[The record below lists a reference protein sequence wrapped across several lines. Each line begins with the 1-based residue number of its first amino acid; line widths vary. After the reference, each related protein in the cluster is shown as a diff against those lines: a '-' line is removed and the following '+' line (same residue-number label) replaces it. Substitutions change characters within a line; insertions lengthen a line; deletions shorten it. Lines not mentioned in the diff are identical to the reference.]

1 MELTTQQKQRIR
13 EYLEQ
18 QGLFFK
24 PLQDEMVD
32 HLSCDLEVRMSDG
45 HSFDHAW
52 HQITSEIG
60 EHHFQHI
67 QNETMETINRR
78 FTWSQGLSFVALG
91 LLLISTLFKVM
102 HFPLA
107 GELLIL
113 SFGFIA
119 ASLLTTS
126 LNGVF
131 LNRGKQGAA
140 RILSMMGGV
149 IVLLIGY
156 AFKVLHLPGADGL
169 ILVADVVLIIA
180 LVVNAMYVYQNAS
193 GHSNLLTFL
202 HEKYT
207 PGIERFFLILIL
219 PTLVYKF
226 ILILQG
232 SDASAA
238 NFILLVVMFGAGLQF
253 IAMCWRTMEKDL
265 SKRNRLTFAAT
276 IITSVC
282 LTLPFL
288 GPLVPFEARVIII
301 IIHSVVSGWLAYAM
315 EEEPRKVL
323 SLVMVCLMP
332 LVFIGWALI
341 RLDLIDASSHSIFF
355 NIPVVLIL
363 TAGLLFSRK
372 HGIMRAYMLISLG
385 SYLFE
390 YIM

>member
-1 MELTTQQKQRIR
+1 MELTKSEKQKIR
-13 EYLEQ
+13 DYLEQ
-18 QGLFFK
+18 QGLYFK

-32 HLSCDLEVRMSDG
+32 HLGCDLELRMSEG
-45 HSFDHAW
+45 KPFDQAW
-52 HQITSEIG
+52 LQITSEIG
-60 EHHFQHI
+60 ENHFQNI
-67 QNETMETINRR
+67 QRETMETINKR
-78 FTWSQGLSFVALG
+78 FTWSQGLSFLALG
-91 LLLISTLFKVM
+91 LLLVSMLFKVM

-113 SFGFIA
+113 SFGFIG

-140 RILSMMGGV
+140 RILSMVAGV
-149 IVLLIGY
+149 IILLVGY
-156 AFKVLHLPGADGL
+156 AFKVLHMPGADQL
-169 ILVADVVLIIA
+169 ILFAVVVLIMSLMANTI
-180 LVVNAMYVYQNAS
+180 YVYQNSS
-193 GHSNLLTFL
+193 GHSNLLTHL

-219 PTLVYKF
+219 PVLVYKSV
-226 ILILQG
+226 LIFQG
-232 SDASAA
+232 LDASAA

-265 SKRNRLTFAAT
+265 VKRNALTLAAT
-276 IITSVC
+276 MTVSVC

-301 IIHSVVSGWLAYAM
+301 ILHSVVAGWLAYTM

-341 RLDLIDASSHSIFF
+341 RLDVIPASSHSIFF
-355 NIPVVLIL
+355 NIPVLAIL
-363 TAGLLFSRK
+363 ATGLLLSRK